1 MAGSLDIL
9 RKYFIK
15 IIIPYAIF
23 SLVGI
28 TVYALKWNLTTER
41 IGEMLFKAALGIRN
55 QVPITSLWFLPCL
68 FVVIAYYTLANLLIK
83 KAWAIFLIALV
94 INQPSP

>member
-15 IIIPYAIF
+15 IIICYVIF

-28 TVYALKWNLTTER
+28 TVYALKWNLTTES
-41 IGEMLFKAALGIRN
+41 IGERLFHAALGIRN
-55 QVPITSLWFLPCL
+55 QVPITLLWFLPCL

-83 KAWAIFLIALV
+83 KRGRFFL
-94 INQPSP
+94 SHW